1 MKRLVFILTVLFLSA
16 CASSKSGSA
25 STTPKEPEVS
35 RYVRYTTLAEALK
48 SMGGIQVFTNA
59 GGTTVLV
66 RNVNSLLLENEP
78 LFVVDNIQRGRGY
91 NVVSN
96 LDPKTIK
103 SIQVKKGLVATNQW
117 GAQSN
122 SGVIMIKTLS
132 NTK

>member
-1 MKRLVFILTVLFLSA
+1 
-16 CASSKSGSA
+16 
-25 STTPKEPEVS
+25 
-35 RYVRYTTLAEALK
+35 
-48 SMGGIQVFTNA
+48 MGGIQVFTNA

-91 NVVSN
+91 NVVAN

-117 GAQSN
+117 GSQGN
-122 SGVIMIKTLS
+122 SGVILIRTLS
-132 NTK
+132 NTAKKKKKTSN